1 MEGHVLDKG
10 CSAKLAGA
18 SDSGENAGTHVPP
31 GSHFFGVGGEVRRL
45 EEFETGQDFERTHYL
60 SVELF
65 LCRSLGLYEQGGE
78 TFAGGIV
85 HGGKRFFIE

>member
-1 MEGHVLDKG
+1 
-10 CSAKLAGA
+10 
-18 SDSGENAGTHVPP
+18 
-31 GSHFFGVGGEVRRL
+31 VRRL